1 MKKRQMLA
9 ELQSGTTD
17 EVISKIE
24 KLKERNLWNKFSFI
38 NLYTQ
43 VMRKSGKNSEQM
55 LFVESE
61 ADKDWL
67 DGVYFLERMAEK

>member
-43 VMRKSGKNSEQM
+43 VMRKSGKDSEQM

-67 DGVYFLERMAEK
+67 DSVYFLERMAEK

>member
-43 VMRKSGKNSEQM
+43 VMRKSGKDSEQM